1 MRADQL
7 SMAVLCRD
15 LGLLFVL
22 NPATGSTAIGN
33 LLREKYGG
41 ERLPAD
47 DTPSVRKKHST
58 LQELMDAGLVS
69 AEERRRLERSQSL
82 RSARL
87 DLREAA
93 GARPERVADPDS
105 WLYGPRGLGRAE
117 EVHWIQ
123 EHSFS
128 AWIRRRFLRN
138 SLLRVVL
145 GRSPSVYGRFVDG
158 VDVVLRFERL
168 QEDFDAAIRSLSGTP
183 SEIPRVNVS
192 AARGPLHYRDEY
204 DLLSRTL
211 VRIEQRADLERFGYS
226 F

>member
-1 MRADQL
+1 
-7 SMAVLCRD
+7 MAVLCRD

-41 ERLPAD
+41 EWIPGD

-58 LQELMDAGLVS
+58 LRELLDAGLVS
-69 AEERRRLERSQSL
+69 ADERRRFCVVTSVRNPYD
-82 RSARL
+82 RL
-87 DLREAA
+87 VSIYAKRA

-105 WLYGPRGLGRAE
+105 WLYGPKGRGRAD

-138 SLLRVVL
+138 WLLRVVL
-145 GRSPSVYGRFVDG
+145 GRAPSVYGRFVDG

-168 QEDFDAAIRSLSGTP
+168 QEDFDAVIRSLGGTP

-192 AARGPLHYRDEY
+192 TARGPLHYRDEY

-211 VRIEQRADLERFGYS
+211 VRIGQRTDLARFGYS